1 MNIFCPDCVTI
12 VRKKGDSYIKEDITT
27 SSILSGS
34 NASPE
39 KIRRNV
45 IERLRGDMSVFLV
58 LEGKNGACHE
68 EARHPSGFVFIV
80 EAHDGE
86 KPSAKLRINYKDALA
101 YEEEFLQE
109 SDDVPDVLDDL
120 ISTITDLLDSIEGED
135 YSFVDDSCPYFTHI
149 APEEPVSLYE
159 AGNLLEKEGY
169 QTERISTVKYLPCP
183 YLFVHENEVI
193 LLGSRRFDGETLF
206 LEMKRLFQGINPK
219 IVEQRLE
226 TVKKDFYGIS
236 VIHWEDG
243 SWSFR
248 MELDDEVSK
257 SNFREKL
264 LEGIAE
270 LRRMIS
276 TLEDQDGIGCEPWA
290 ITTEQRDLFIYE
302 TVDASLKYS
311 KINI

>member
-12 VRKKGDSYIKEDITT
+12 VRKRGDSYIKEDITT

-34 NASPE
+34 NVSPE
-39 KIRRNV
+39 RIRRNV
-45 IERLRGDMSVFLV
+45 IERLRSDKSVFLV
-58 LEGKNGACHE
+58 LEGKNGECKE
-68 EARHPSGFVFIV
+68 EARHPSGFVFLV
-80 EAHDGE
+80 EAHDGD
-86 KPSAKLRINYKDALA
+86 KPSAKLRINYKDSLA
-101 YEEEFLQE
+101 YEEDFVQE
-109 SDDVPDVLDDL
+109 NEDDPDVLHDL
-120 ISTITDLLDSIEGED
+120 TMTIIDLLGSIEEED
-135 YSFVDDSCPYFTHI
+135 FSFVEDSCPYFTH
-149 APEEPVSLYE
+149 AEPEDPVSLHE
-159 AGNLLEKEGY
+159 AGFLLEKEGY
-169 QTERISTVKYLPCP
+169 QTERISTVQYLPGP

-248 MELDDEVSK
+248 MELDEEVNK
-257 SNFREKL
+257 TNFREKL
-264 LEGIAE
+264 LEGITE